1 MRMLFVQLAPR
12 EVTARR
18 VAAREA
24 RFKWKMAAAREAD
37 TGVAFACAVTWSLVR
52 LLLVQLINMPLLLFV
67 QLAPNERARFKGE
80 NGCCS

>member
-1 MRMLFVQLAPR
+1 MRLLFVQLAPK

-52 LLLVQLINMPLLLFV
+52 LLLVQLINMPAAV
-67 QLAPNERARFKGE
+67 RAARSE
-80 NGCCS
+80 